1 MICFPGCKINLG
13 LNVLA
18 KREDGY
24 HTIQSVLYPIAWQ
37 DILEVIKSDIFQFS
51 SSGLAIPGSEKSNL
65 CVQAY
70 ELLRADYDLSPV
82 KIHLH
87 KIIPMGGGLGGG
99 SSDGAYT
106 LILLN
111 DLFELN
117 LSEAELCKYAAQLG
131 SDCPFFIR
139 NHAQYATDTG
149 TTLSNIDIDLK
160 GYYIKL
166 LNIGVHVST
175 AEAYGN
181 IQFLEG
187 LKDPQKV
194 VTTPI
199 EQWKGTLT
207 NSFEASVFPNHPE
220 LAEIKEQLYKE
231 GAVYAAMTGS
241 GSTMFGIYKEEPEL
255 SFDHVSFEK
264 VLTL

>member
-51 SSGLAIPGSEKSNL
+51 SSGLDIPGDQKNNL

-70 ELLRADYDLSPV
+70 ELLRADYDLTPV

-106 LILLN
+106 LLLLN

-117 LSEAELCKYAAQLG
+117 LSEDQLCTYAARLG

-139 NHAQYATDTG
+139 NHTQYATETG
-149 TTLSNIDIDLK
+149 TTLTNIALDLK

-187 LKDPQKV
+187 LKDPKEV
-194 VTTPI
+194 VNLPM
-199 EQWKGTLT
+199 EDWRDNLT

-220 LAEIKEQLYKE
+220 LAEIKEELYKE

-241 GSTMFGIYKEEPEL
+241 GSTMFGIYKEEPKL

-264 VLTL
+264 VLAL

>member
-24 HTIQSVLYPIAWQ
+24 HTIQSVLYPIVWQ
-37 DILEVIKSDIFQFS
+37 DILEVIKSDKFQFS
-51 SSGLAIPGSEKSNL
+51 SSGLSIPGSEESNL
-65 CVQAY
+65 CVKAY
-70 ELLRADYDLSPV
+70 QLLKADFDLSPV

-117 LSEAELCKYAAQLG
+117 LSAEQLCAYAAKLG

-139 NHAQYATDTG
+139 NQAQYATETG
-149 TTLSNIDIDLK
+149 TTLENIDLNLE

-166 LNIGVHVST
+166 LNVGVHVST

-181 IQFLEG
+181 IHFLDN
-187 LKDPQKV
+187 LKDPKEV
-194 VTTPI
+194 VSMPLET
-199 EQWKGTLT
+199 WKNDLS

-220 LAEIKEQLYKE
+220 LAEIKEQLYNE
-231 GAVYAAMTGS
+231 GAIYAAMTGS
-241 GSTMFGIYKEEPEL
+241 GSTMFGIYKEEPSL

-264 VLTL
+264 VLPL